1 MQKNIQS
8 PPEKNS
14 EAKIL
19 DFQGLKGKKVSMVF
33 DEPELTSDAGLLA
46 IAQLENPLG
55 YIEKV
60 AGCIND
66 RRAGPIHSI
75 KALLKQRIYQII
87 GGYPDA
93 NDCDRMRDDGA
104 MQTVVGV
111 ERQLA
116 SQPTL
121 SRLENA
127 VNMKDLVRMAYAIAE
142 NFLDSFEEAPRM
154 IVIDM
159 DPTAHLVYGQQ
170 QLGLFNTHVGDTCL
184 MPFHVYD
191 GLTGRLITTVM
202 RSGKTPNAAEIL
214 AVLKRMVRKIR
225 ERFGQTLLLFRAD
238 SHHTK
243 PQVMEWMEEN
253 GVGWITGLAPNK
265 ALNRKF
271 ALTIQEAR
279 SAYKRNA
286 KEGYGEEP
294 VRRFASG
301 WHKAGSWS
309 AAQRVI
315 CRVIAGPNGFDAR
328 YVVTSY
334 EQASAKY
341 LYETVYC
348 GRGKAELYIKEHK
361 LGLESDRSACQS
373 AMANQFRLFLHSV
386 AYQLMHAFREKIL
399 QGSELANASFAQI
412 RIKLLKVA
420 GRVRRLK
427 TRIRFHLPLTF
438 GYKHLFAAACQAGR
452 QVALRLSG

>member
-1 MQKNIQS
+1 M
-8 PPEKNS
+8 
-14 EAKIL
+14 AH
-19 DFQGLKGKKVSMVF
+19 
-33 DEPELTSDAGLLA
+33 A
-46 IAQLENPLG
+46 IA
-55 YIEKV
+55 
-60 AGCIND
+60 D
-66 RRAGPIHSI
+66 
-75 KALLKQRIYQII
+75 
-87 GGYPDA
+87 
-93 NDCDRMRDDGA
+93 
-104 MQTVVGV
+104 
-111 ERQLA
+111 
-116 SQPTL
+116 
-121 SRLENA
+121 
-127 VNMKDLVRMAYAIAE
+127 
-142 NFLDSFEEAPRM
+142 NFLESFEEAPQM

-191 GLTGRLITTVM
+191 GLTGRLITTVI
-202 RSGKTPNAAEIL
+202 RPGKTPGADEIL
-214 AVLKRMVRKIR
+214 VLLKGIVKKIR
-225 ERFGQTLLLFRAD
+225 GRFGQTKLMFRAD

-243 PQVMEWMEEN
+243 PQVMDWMEQNE
-253 GVGWITGLAPNK
+253 VGWITGLAPNK
-265 ALNRKF
+265 ALNKQF
-271 ALTIQEAR
+271 ALVIQEAR
-279 SAYKRNA
+279 RAYERNA
-286 KEGYGEEP
+286 QEGYGDKP

-301 WHKAGSWS
+301 WYEAGSWRE
-309 AAQRVI
+309 ARRVI
-315 CRVIAGPNGFDAR
+315 CRVIAGPNGYDTR

-373 AMANQFRLFLHSV
+373 AMANQFRLFLHSL
-386 AYQLMHAFREKIL
+386 AYQIMHAFREKVL

>member
-1 MQKNIQS
+1 
-8 PPEKNS
+8 
-14 EAKIL
+14 
-19 DFQGLKGKKVSMVF
+19 
-33 DEPELTSDAGLLA
+33 
-46 IAQLENPLG
+46 
-55 YIEKV
+55 
-60 AGCIND
+60 
-66 RRAGPIHSI
+66 
-75 KALLKQRIYQII
+75 
-87 GGYPDA
+87 
-93 NDCDRMRDDGA
+93 
-104 MQTVVGV
+104 
-111 ERQLA
+111 
-116 SQPTL
+116 
-121 SRLENA
+121 
-127 VNMKDLVRMAYAIAE
+127 
-142 NFLDSFEEAPRM
+142 
-154 IVIDM
+154 
-159 DPTAHLVYGQQ
+159 
-170 QLGLFNTHVGDTCL
+170 
-184 MPFHVYD
+184 
-191 GLTGRLITTVM
+191 
-202 RSGKTPNAAEIL
+202 
-214 AVLKRMVRKIR
+214 
-225 ERFGQTLLLFRAD
+225 
-238 SHHTK
+238 
-243 PQVMEWMEEN
+243 MEEN

-279 SAYKRNA
+279 SAYKGNA

-361 LGLESDRSACQS
+361 LGLESDRSPCQS